1 MTRPKLPP
9 VDVYRLLSD
18 GLEGPLRYGL
28 RRAFKHDV
36 LSLTHQQE
44 ERLIGAQHDALMLWF
59 SDTFQFPEV
68 K

>member
-18 GLEGPLRYGL
+18 GLEAPLRCGI
-28 RRAFKHDV
+28 RRAFKHSGPA
-36 LSLTHQQE
+36 LSDEEIDRLVEAQE
-44 ERLIGAQHDALMLWF
+44 NELMNWF
-59 SDTFQFPEV
+59 CDTFQFPEV